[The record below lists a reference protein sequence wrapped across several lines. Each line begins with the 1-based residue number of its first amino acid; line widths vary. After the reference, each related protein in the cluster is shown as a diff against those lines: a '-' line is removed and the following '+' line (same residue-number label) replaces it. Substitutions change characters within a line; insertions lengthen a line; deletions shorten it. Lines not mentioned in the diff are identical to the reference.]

1 MADDQQTCRGTRND
15 GEPCR
20 QTEMLNDEG
29 LCPAHRPGAQERLR
43 EAGRRG
49 GEATASRRRGE
60 DTLDPDA
67 LGELDSYSDA
77 KRWLGIIARSVLSG
91 AIDRER
97 ADPAVRAIRQW
108 LEAHR
113 SRVEEEK
120 LEELERR
127 LEAIEAG
134 GDGRPPSEWGPGAG
148 G

>member
-1 MADDQQTCRGTRND
+1 MADDQVTCRGTRDD

-20 QTEMLNDEG
+20 QTEMLNENQ
-29 LCPAHRPGAQERLR
+29 LCPAHREGARERLR

-49 GEATASRRRGE
+49 GEATARRHRGE
-60 DTLDPDA
+60 DTLDADE
-67 LGELDSYSDA
+67 LGDLDSYADA

-91 AIDRER
+91 TIDRER
-97 ADPAVRAIRQW
+97 ADPATRAIRQW

-120 LEELERR
+120 LAELEAR
-127 LEAIEAG
+127 LEQIEAG
-134 GDGRPPSEWGPGAG
+134 GDSRPPGSWGPGAG